1 MYSFLMNLK
10 YVSAQLFSKTE
21 HECPNCHN
29 KYVVRAQ
36 PQVKEVSKG
45 GERYS
50 LLRGEDYLDEDAVAY
65 VDGRTSEEQVGPEGA
80 GDLEEGKGKGQ
91 IKL

>member
-1 MYSFLMNLK
+1 LWNIK
-10 YVSAQLFSKTE
+10 YVCAQLFSKTQ

-29 KYVVRAQ
+29 KFIPRAQ
-36 PQVKEVSKG
+36 PQVEEVSKG

-65 VDGRTSEEQVGPEGA
+65 VDGRISEEQVGPKGA
-80 GDLEEGKGKGQ
+80 GDLEEGKGKGNME
-91 IKL
+91 L